1 MIRLASEKDVK
12 SILEIIKDA
21 KAFLKENNVNQW
33 QDNYPNEDTIINDI
47 NKKQLYVYEEKE
59 VLAFIAI
66 IEGIEETYNIIYDG
80 KWLNDDSYLTI
91 HRIAVKKEAR
101 HCNIASKLFMYAIE
115 YANKRNIKSIRVDTH
130 KDNIVMQKLILKHD
144 FKKCGYIY
152 LKDHSPR
159 LAYERLV

>member
-66 IEGIEETYNIIYDG
+66 IESIEETYNIIYDG

-130 KDNIVMQKLILKHD
+130 RDNIVMQKLILKHD